1 MGYNGY
7 TEKKKL
13 SNKRYIENN
22 DMVQLKITL
31 KSSKKAE
38 IMSAA
43 SASGCSATKYILD
56 AVQERMEREGMA

>member
-38 IMSAA
+38 ITSAA
-43 SASGCSATKYILD
+43 AAAGCSATKYILD
-56 AVQERMEREGMA
+56 AVRERMEREGRA

>member
-31 KSSKKAE
+31 KSSRKEE
-38 IMSAA
+38 ITSAA
-43 SASGCSATKYILD
+43 AAAGCSATKYILD
-56 AVQERMEREGMA
+56 AVQERMEREGRA

>member
-38 IMSAA
+38 I
-43 SASGCSATKYILD
+43 T
-56 AVQERMEREGMA
+56 